1 MISVKVK
8 ATVEKYAR
16 HTVNANQRIQLGK
29 KKKVYFVLHCVFVTT
44 MKISLLF

>member
-16 HTVNANQRIQLGK
+16 HTVNANQHIQLGE
-29 KKKVYFVLHCVFVTT
+29 KKVYFVLHCVFVTT